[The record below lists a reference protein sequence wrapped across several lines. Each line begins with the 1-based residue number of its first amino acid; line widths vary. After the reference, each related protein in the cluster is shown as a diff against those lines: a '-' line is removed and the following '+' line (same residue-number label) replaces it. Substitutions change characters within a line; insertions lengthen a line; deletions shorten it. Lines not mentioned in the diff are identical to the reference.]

1 MIDLKKLQKA
11 NGKSYLRNKSTAIA
25 VFVAV
30 IACLFVFF
38 FASPYIYVRSADDML
53 YTEIGKEIDIG
64 SGHTVTVESWQY
76 SENENEMEVVLSF
89 NNTSFDG
96 IDTYSYS
103 AVSRNNGNN
112 TQNLKTEA
120 LYESS
125 FFSVVKISQLKSFTE
140 VRLTVSYDTSPLLS
154 GNDKENQ
161 TNYAAL
167 FTNIKKVEKTDGFTQ
182 KDIITLYKDKL
193 QNQINE
199 INLEIAEAN
208 SQISE
213 YKKIQ
218 ENILEKV
225 AEIRDNQQYM
235 TETELA
241 GSESQIQSYE
251 KSYNDYNTQIEGL
264 EAQISDYSEEIEE
277 RQDKQKELDN
287 LRK

>member
-1 MIDLKKLQKA
+1 MIDLKKFQKS

-30 IACLFVFF
+30 ITCLFVFF
-38 FASPYIYVRSADDML
+38 FISPYIFVKSADDML

-64 SGHTVTVESWQY
+64 SGHTVTIDSWQY
-76 SENENEMEVVLSF
+76 SEKENEMEVVLSL

-96 IDTYSYS
+96 IDTYNYS
-103 AVSRNNGNN
+103 ALSRDNGNN
-112 TQNLKTEA
+112 TQNLKTEI

-140 VRLTVSYDTSPLLS
+140 VRLTVSYETSPLLS

-213 YKKIQ
+213 YQKIQ

-251 KSYNDYNTQIEGL
+251 KSYNDYSTQIEGL
-264 EAQISDYSEEIEE
+264 EAQISDYNEEIAE

>member
-38 FASPYIYVRSADDML
+38 FASPYIFVRSADDML

-213 YKKIQ
+213 YRKIQ